1 MRTNVLD
8 EAVKTTKVSKSYLSY
23 IRLINILGDKLEQT
37 QGLFLTQG
45 TVAVVLVGWI
55 PFPRNIIFADKLRL
69 FRPTYLPDIFSK
81 VKWASYFKGKTWQYL
96 CQL

>member
-8 EAVKTTKVSKSYLSY
+8 ETVKTTKVSKSYLSC

-45 TVAVVLVGWI
+45 TVAVVLVG
-55 PFPRNIIFADKLRL
+55 
-69 FRPTYLPDIFSK
+69 
-81 VKWASYFKGKTWQYL
+81 
-96 CQL
+96 